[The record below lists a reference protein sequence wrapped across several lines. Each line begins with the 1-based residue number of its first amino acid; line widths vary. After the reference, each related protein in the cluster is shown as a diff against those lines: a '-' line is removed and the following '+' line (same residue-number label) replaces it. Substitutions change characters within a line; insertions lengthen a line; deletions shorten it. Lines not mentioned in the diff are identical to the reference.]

1 MREYDQATIADFY
14 IFANSSNRC
23 GSSACAVALIPIR
36 ACGGAYP
43 DHGRSAQ
50 AAKPPRRANCPAHER
65 NGANAA
71 RPGDFRDPPFSLFR
85 PGLLPT

>member
-23 GSSACAVALIPIR
+23 GSSACAVALILIR

-43 DHGRSAQ
+43 GHGRSAQ
-50 AAKPPRRANCPAHER
+50 AAKPPR
-65 NGANAA
+65 
-71 RPGDFRDPPFSLFR
+71 
-85 PGLLPT
+85 